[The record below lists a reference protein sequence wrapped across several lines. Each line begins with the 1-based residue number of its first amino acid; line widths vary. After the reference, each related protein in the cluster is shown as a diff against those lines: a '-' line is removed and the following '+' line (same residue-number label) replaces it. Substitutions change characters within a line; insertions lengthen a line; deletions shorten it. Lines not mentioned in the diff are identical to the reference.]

1 MKGDKSKDD
10 LTVFILSSQNGIV
23 IYQKEEGYIYKRN
36 MFKEEKSILTLD
48 LLTFDMPSEHPRAE
62 DPAAYVKNLKFRSKF
77 WARCI
82 KSGVVSL

>member
-1 MKGDKSKDD
+1 
-10 LTVFILSSQNGIV
+10 
-23 IYQKEEGYIYKRN
+23 

-48 LLTFDMPSEHPRAE
+48 LLTFEMPSEYPRAE